1 MHAQTCGI
9 RLRVGGNEQ
18 ASGECGVWMCVYRL
32 QNEWRPIVRCRFE
45 RWRVEF
51 GDSGEVREKG
61 VESNVS

>member
-1 MHAQTCGI
+1 MHAQTCGNGLDYESAGMS
-9 RLRVGGNEQ
+9 RPAESVD
-18 ASGECGVWMCVYRL
+18 VCVCRL